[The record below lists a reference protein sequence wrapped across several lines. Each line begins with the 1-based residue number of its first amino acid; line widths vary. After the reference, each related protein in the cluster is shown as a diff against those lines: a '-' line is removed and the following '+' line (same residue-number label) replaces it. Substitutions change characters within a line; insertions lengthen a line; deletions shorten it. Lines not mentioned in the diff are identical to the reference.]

1 MIALEGTSGIPNR
14 SDCMKDKHFWL
25 PQATA
30 GLEEGCGD
38 GDMGRPSVHWCHG
51 RVLCNTG

>member
-25 PQATA
+25 PQATP

-38 GDMGRPSVHWCHG
+38 GDMGRPSGHWCHG
-51 RVLCNTG
+51 RVL